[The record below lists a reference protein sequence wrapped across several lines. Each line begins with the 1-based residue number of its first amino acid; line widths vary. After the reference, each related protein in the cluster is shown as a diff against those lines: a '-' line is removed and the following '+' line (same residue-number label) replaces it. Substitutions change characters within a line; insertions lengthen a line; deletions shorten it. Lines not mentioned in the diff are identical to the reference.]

1 MSLIGKVIKKIKS
14 FYYRSSSERLL
25 SFYRSG
31 GVKIGEGTVIFEP
44 KNILIDISRP
54 ELLEIGKKVFLH
66 GGTTI
71 LTHDW
76 ASWCFVN
83 SDSEFYPSH
92 GKVKIGNNVWLGRDV
107 TICKGVSIGD
117 NCIIG
122 TKSVVTK
129 SIPSNSIAVGIP
141 AKVIGSYE
149 DYMNK
154 RSEQYVEEAVEYAQ
168 SIIDSGR
175 EPGINDF
182 KDDYPCFVD
191 GSNYQ
196 DYDYPYSVIFNQ
208 VQFEQWKMCHKKVFD
223 GFDDFIKY
231 VKNRNNER
239 DKG

>member
-1 MSLIGKVIKKIKS
+1 MIVYCL
-14 FYYRSSSERLL
+14 FTDL
-25 SFYRSG
+25 G

-44 KNILIDISRP
+44 RKILIDISRP
-54 ELLEIGKKVFLH
+54 ELLEIGKYVFLH

-83 SDSEFYPSH
+83 SDAEFYPSH

-149 DYMNK
+149 DYMSK
-154 RSEQYVEEAVEYAQ
+154 RSKQYVEEAVEYAQ